1 MNLTDIPARFAR
13 RAEWLEALYARFH
26 RRELVGTDP
35 LQVVYR
41 FDDPGDR
48 EIVGLV
54 AACLAYG
61 NVKAILGGIEHVL
74 HRLGPTPREFLLGEN
89 EAAIGRRFADFRYR
103 VTSGEVMAGML
114 IGVRTALLRHGS
126 LQSAFMRHDDRV
138 DATVLTALSGFV
150 DELTAG
156 GAVRHLL
163 ADPRRGSACKRL
175 MLYLRWMVR
184 TDEID
189 PGGWH
194 DVNPAR
200 LIIPLDTHMH
210 RMARRL
216 HLTRRR
222 DASLKTAVEI
232 TDRFRQICPVDPLRY
247 DFCLT
252 RPGIMKIADLGS
264 QIAEVKPGE

>member
-1 MNLTDIPARFAR
+1 MNLTEIPARFVR
-13 RAEWLEALYARFH
+13 RAAWLEALYARFH

-41 FDDPGDR
+41 FDDPADR
-48 EIVGLV
+48 EIVALV

-61 NVKAILGGIEHVL
+61 NVKAILGGIEQVL
-74 HRLGPTPREFLLGEN
+74 RRLGAAPREFLLGET
-89 EAAIGRRFADFRYR
+89 EAAIARCFADFRYR
-103 VTSGEVMAGML
+103 VTSGGDMAGL
-114 IGVRTALLRHGS
+114 LVGVRTALLRRDS
-126 LQSAFMRHDDRV
+126 LQATFMAHDSDEDV
-138 DATVLTALSGFV
+138 TILTALSGFV
-150 DELTAG
+150 GELTAAG
-156 GAVRHLL
+156 EVRHLL

-184 TDEID
+184 RDEID
-189 PGGWH
+189 PGGWTGV
-194 DVNPAR
+194 DPAR

-232 TDRFRQICPVDPLRY
+232 TSRFGQICPADPLRY

-252 RPGIMKIADLGS
+252 RPGIMKIVVARSAELGTRN
-264 QIAEVKPGE
+264 